1 VSAPGHEPPVA
12 APLTVLIVDDQP
24 PFLRAVRALLE
35 TGRRFDVVGEATSGE
50 EALELTLR
58 LRPQL
63 VLMDVRLP
71 GLTGIQTSRRIVAQF
86 PSTVV
91 VLVSTHRRADLPP
104 GLEDCGAAAFTPKE
118 DVDVDALAALVTT
131 H

>member
-1 VSAPGHEPPVA
+1 MSGLQDATPAP
-12 APLTVLIVDDQP
+12 PLTVLIVDDQP

-35 TGRRFDVVGEATSGE
+35 STPRFDVVGEATSGE

-58 LRPQL
+58 LRPRL

-71 GLTGIQTSRRIVAQF
+71 GLSGIQTSRRIVAAL
-86 PSTVV
+86 PGTVV

-104 GLEDCGAAAFTPKE
+104 GLDDCGAAAFTPKE
-118 DVDVDALAALVTT
+118 DVDVDALVALVTPG
-131 H
+131 

>member
-1 VSAPGHEPPVA
+1 MSGLPDATPAP
-12 APLTVLIVDDQP
+12 PLTVLIVDDQP

-35 TGRRFDVVGEATSGE
+35 STPRFDVVGEATSGE

-58 LRPQL
+58 LRPRL

-71 GLTGIQTSRRIVAQF
+71 GLSGIQTSRHIVAAL
-86 PSTVV
+86 PRTVV

-104 GLEDCGAAAFTPKE
+104 GLDDCGAAAFTPTE
-118 DVDVDALAALVTT
+118 DVDEDALVALVTSG
-131 H
+131 

>member
-1 VSAPGHEPPVA
+1 VSGLPHATPAP
-12 APLTVLIVDDQP
+12 PLTVLIVDDQP

-35 TGRRFDVVGEATSGE
+35 STPRFEVVGEATSGE

-71 GLTGIQTSRRIVAQF
+71 GLSGIQTSRRIVAAL
-86 PSTVV
+86 PGTVV

-104 GLEDCGAAAFTPKE
+104 GLDTCGAAAFTPKE
-118 DVDVDALAALVTT
+118 DVDVDALAALVTSG
-131 H
+131 